1 MIDTI
6 TLTAYGAIVLGFVFI
21 PGPATLLTVTR
32 AMSSGAKV
40 GIATGTGIAAGDVVH
55 TVMAIVGI
63 SAIIAASATLFS
75 IIKYIGAAYL
85 VYLGI
90 RAILERAPATFVA
103 RGAPI
108 SAGIAFRQAILAEV
122 FNPKT
127 ALFFLAF
134 LPQFVRP
141 ENGSV
146 MLQLTILGLVFV
158 LLGLV
163 STAVFAM
170 CAGVLGISTA
180 AWAGLSTGT
189 LAQAPDH
196 PFPGT
201 SAACDNL
208 IAQQTALGSHNYPKA
223 EVEPYVV
230 ADPTNPSHL
239 VASFQQDRWNDG
251 GASGQITD
259 VSKDGGLTWTLA
271 STQPAFTICQGATP
285 SSTSFSPIAMSTSRT
300 WAFAPWSM

>member
-6 TLTAYGAIVLGFVFI
+6 TMTTYGAIVLGFVFI

-32 AMSSGAKV
+32 AMSFGAKV

-146 MLQLTILGLVFV
+146 AFQLAILGLAFV

-163 STAVFAM
+163 STVVYAVS
-170 CAGVLGISTA
+170 AGRLGDFLRRNPVVLKWQGKA
-180 AWAGLSTGT
+180 VGAVY
-189 LAQAPDH
+189 
-196 PFPGT
+196 
-201 SAACDNL
+201 C
-208 IAQQTALGSHNYPKA
+208 ALG
-223 EVEPYVV
+223 V
-230 ADPTNPSHL
+230 
-239 VASFQQDRWNDG
+239 R
-251 GASGQITD
+251 
-259 VSKDGGLTWTLA
+259 LA
-271 STQPAFTICQGATP
+271 LE
-285 SSTSFSPIAMSTSRT
+285 RR
-300 WAFAPWSM
+300 

>member
-6 TLTAYGAIVLGFVFI
+6 TLTTYGAIVLGFVFI

-90 RAILERAPATFVA
+90 RAILERAPATFVT

-122 FNPKT
+122 FSLGQPRKVDH
-127 ALFFLAF
+127 LAE
-134 LPQFVRP
+134 RP
-141 ENGSV
+141 ARDCRAHYACA
-146 MLQLTILGLVFV
+146 V
-158 LLGLV
+158 L
-163 STAVFAM
+163 
-170 CAGVLGISTA
+170 
-180 AWAGLSTGT
+180 
-189 LAQAPDH
+189 
-196 PFPGT
+196 
-201 SAACDNL
+201 NL
-208 IAQQTALGSHNYPKA
+208 
-223 EVEPYVV
+223 
-230 ADPTNPSHL
+230 
-239 VASFQQDRWNDG
+239 
-251 GASGQITD
+251 
-259 VSKDGGLTWTLA
+259 
-271 STQPAFTICQGATP
+271 
-285 SSTSFSPIAMSTSRT
+285 
-300 WAFAPWSM
+300 